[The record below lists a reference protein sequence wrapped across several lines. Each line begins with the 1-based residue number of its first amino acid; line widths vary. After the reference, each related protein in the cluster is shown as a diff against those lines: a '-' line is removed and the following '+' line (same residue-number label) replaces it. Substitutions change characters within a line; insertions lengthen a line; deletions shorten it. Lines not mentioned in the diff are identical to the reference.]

1 MQIGNRHIL
10 VVGDR
15 VLLRPDKSEGRTK
28 VGLYLPQS
36 VLAKEPVQVGRVMAT
51 GPGIAVPSMSQDFGE
66 PWQEHP
72 KKEPQYIP
80 MQAEIGDLAL
90 FLKKEGVDI
99 LYNDEEFVVV
109 PQSAILLLIRGEDE
123 EELTDKA

>member
-51 GPGIAVPSMSQDFGE
+51 GPGIAVPSFSQDFGE
-66 PWQEHP
+66 PWQEQQ
-72 KKEPQYIP
+72 KKQPQYIP

-123 EELTDKA
+123 EELTEKV